1 MLLLRSSCTH
11 AAAHTPAETTGLSRS
26 RPLAVPVAGSL
37 PRYNGGSA
45 SASTFSR
52 PARRS
57 LALRPA
63 CSLNRPR
70 RSVSPK
76 CFSPFRYLHDP
87 LRLLP
92 AGTNKLPGGIRT
104 RWSAVPWHGA
114 RSTFACGQ
122 HAAQGCVQCGD
133 VGPKCGDVGPDRR
146 ERLSHLG
153 LHRLNSRIESIHAT
167 VCPVLSSSLFR
178 RDLSDSAVARLEVAT
193 AERNPS

>member
-1 MLLLRSSCTH
+1 MRFGPCLLSASLSNQGPFPPQALPRFLGTTGLSATLPAQTGPHGFSVGACAPPTGLPVLLLRSSCTH
-11 AAAHTPAETTGLSRS
+11 AAANTPAETTGLSRS

-114 RSTFACGQ
+114 RC
-122 HAAQGCVQCGD
+122 
-133 VGPKCGDVGPDRR
+133 
-146 ERLSHLG
+146 
-153 LHRLNSRIESIHAT
+153 I
-167 VCPVLSSSLFR
+167 PVYFDAIFQIR
-178 RDLSDSAVARLEVAT
+178 
-193 AERNPS
+193 P